1 MQKLPQQNEK
11 GSKNFRIVLSGNPLS
26 TQSIYRYTCRGR
38 FATCYMLKKGKEL
51 KEHYQQEVD
60 EQYKSDI
67 IKTADCE
74 VYIDLF
80 FGDKRKRDVDNF
92 NKLVLDSL
100 QGKVFKDD
108 SQIQK
113 LTITKNYCKEDP
125 RVEVIIII

>member
-1 MQKLPQQNEK
+1 MKL
-11 GSKNFRIVLSGNPLS
+11 VLTGNPLS

-51 KEHYQQEVD
+51 KKHYQEEVD

-67 IKTADCE
+67 IKTDCE
-74 VYIDLF
+74 MYIDLF
-80 FGDKRKRDVDNF
+80 FGDKRRRDVDNF

-100 QGKVFKDD
+100 QGIVFEDD

-113 LTITKNYCKEDP
+113 LTITKNYCKENP